1 MTGYGSGEAT
11 DGVRAA
17 TAEIRTVNHR
27 YAEITV
33 KLPRRYSFA
42 EDAVKQAVK
51 TGISRGKIDIY
62 INLSGAPAEE
72 VAVAVNTEAAREYM
86 KGIRAL
92 ENELKLSVGSDQ
104 LTLYLLASQPDI
116 FRTGNDDIN
125 REQVTEVIVT
135 ATLAAAADLSGMRES
150 EGAKLADDLIPRT
163 GRIRELLDEI
173 EKRAPELA
181 GIYQEKLKARVD
193 ELLGGGSTAGVDIAD
208 RLAIEVAIF
217 ADKSNITE
225 EIVRLR
231 SHLSQFE
238 GILNS
243 DASQGPVGKKLD
255 FIVQEMNREANTI
268 GSKSNDLKITDTMI
282 EMKSEIEKIREQ
294 IQNIE

>member
-11 DGVRAA
+11 DGVRTA